1 MTNNQMPLI
10 NMTRYYAFLVLFLIL
25 ASGCK
30 VSDEPFREDAE
41 LSEATFF
48 LTPTFFASAKSGGA
62 DLHTDPDRFA
72 RANLSARIAFDEA
85 AILADGWADA
95 DARVLT
101 TLNELDGTTGA
112 FHRSV
117 LDQIA
122 SVAMLRHGGWENEGS
137 EVDERLAHYVSLLVE
152 NASPEATLVRPAL
165 ERLAGHWSEEKIAEA
180 AGVVGHSALE
190 RVQELRSCDK
200 CASSAKMK
208 SEVVGKAWLHTL
220 AELEA
225 NANELLA
232 LANTR

>member
-1 MTNNQMPLI
+1 MRLLSIALI
-10 NMTRYYAFLVLFLIL
+10 IAAFT
-25 ASGCK
+25 
-30 VSDEPFREDAE
+30 
-41 LSEATFF
+41 LSACSSPDGLGADHLDPAVPTFF
-48 LTPTFFASAKSGGA
+48 LMPVVSQEAGA
-62 DLHTDPDRFA
+62 LDEDNFA
-72 RANLSARIAFDEA
+72 RASLSARIAFDEA
-85 AILADGWADA
+85 AILADDWADA

-101 TLNELDGTTGA
+101 TLDELDGTPGA

-122 SVAMLRHGGWENEGS
+122 SVAMLRHGGWENEGP
-137 EVDERLAHYVSLLVE
+137 EIDDRLAHYVSLLVE
-152 NASPEATLVRPAL
+152 NASPEATLVRPVLA
-165 ERLAGHWSEEKIAEA
+165 RLAGHWSEEKIAEA
-180 AGVVGHSALE
+180 AGVLAHSALE